1 MGCVEVSTKTNN
13 MFSAQFSA
21 LSATGKASAAAN
33 NMAVPEDQAVAP
45 ALAAQ
50 ASRAAAAT
58 KAAAQKHKRARK
70 EKVVAGTQLA
80 SALHDA
86 KSVAAKLMNAGGRL
100 CPKVNGSESAEDA
113 ALVASVLDVA
123 AAMAAV
129 VEQIKKHPAFPAA
142 PAVTLKAIDFSPAE
156 QALLDTYME
165 GCTSIQRAQMK
176 ANVLRNNQLR
186 ANKLKTFDALMHF
199 YCGTPA
205 SAVVSDVTLVEA
217 GALSAPAADAEAGA
231 SPEPLGKRKGP
242 GAGDTESESES
253 SSSSEDD
260 E

>member
-58 KAAAQKHKRARK
+58 KAAAAQKHKRARK

-142 PAVTLKAIDFSPAE
+142 PTRTPIALGFSEE
-156 QALLDTYME
+156 QQGHLNTYMQT
-165 GCTSIQRAQMK
+165 CTPHQTEQITAYVLAENQKRADR
-176 ANVLRNNQLR
+176 VT
-186 ANKLKTFDALMHF
+186 TFEALWRR
-199 YCGTPA
+199 YYATPA
-205 SAVVSDVTLVEA
+205 PAAGAEA
-217 GALSAPAADAEAGA
+217 GASPAPAAGAEDGA

-242 GAGDTESESES
+242 GAGDTESES
-253 SSSSEDD
+253 SSSSESEDD